1 MNRFRSYLSSLPVSS
16 LTFRLSLVLMA
27 LSAFALLLSGYGA
40 GEAGV
45 DLQSRNVNGTVHG
58 GQQPV
63 TAPFVQATTYQ
74 TINAT
79 VL

>member
-1 MNRFRSYLSSLPVSS
+1 
-16 LTFRLSLVLMA
+16 MA